1 MRKIGAILGITAL
14 AGVVFSPPP
23 AAAFGIRV
31 GPFYLHVPFLGHHYH
46 HHHLHMRANPSEAR
60 SKNNDVSRG
69 GYSPAARGGNVA
81 KTEQA
86 DREALAETNTEALE
100 SCTGLAPGVTNLPI
114 DQIRLIVHPTT
125 DQEAALND
133 LSAASSQASDVV
145 KSSCPSSAPLTPV
158 GRVDAAKQRVDT
170 TIKAIQIVRSPLERF
185 YQALNDE
192 QRRRF
197 NAMGGST
204 EGPRSA
210 SNLASL
216 CSQQPGGLVSL
227 PVQRIEQVVQPNEQQ
242 QGVFGNLK
250 RVAQNAANQLRSSCP
265 TAIPQSPVERLVIVE
280 ARLKTIVEATK
291 SIHAD
296 LESFYASLSDGQK
309 ARFNVM
315 RPPPNSDSS
324 QPER

>member
-46 HHHLHMRANPSEAR
+46 HHHLHMRANPNEAR
-60 SKNNDVSRG
+60 NGPNDVPRG
-69 GYSPAARGGNVA
+69 GYSPARGGKA
-81 KTEQA
+81 KSDQTER
-86 DREALAETNTEALE
+86 DALAETNTEALE
-100 SCTGLAPGVTNLPI
+100 RCTGLAPGVTDLPI
-114 DQIRLIVHPTT
+114 DQIRLTVRPTT

-204 EGPRSA
+204 AGTGSA

-216 CSQQPGGLVSL
+216 CSQRAGGFIDL
-227 PVQRIEQVVQPNEQQ
+227 PVQRIEQVVQPTAQQ
-242 QGVFGNLK
+242 QSAFDDLK
-250 RVAQNAANQLRSSCP
+250 KATQNASDQLRSSCP
-265 TAIPQSPVERLVIVE
+265 TAVAKSPMARLDTVE
-280 ARLKTIVEATK
+280 AQLKAMADAIEAVRPNLK
-291 SIHAD
+291 N
-296 LESFYASLSDGQK
+296 FYASLSDDQK
-309 ARFNVM
+309 ARFNTM
-315 RPPPNSDSS
+315 SPSPRDALSP
-324 QPER
+324 QQR

>member
-1 MRKIGAILGITAL
+1 MRRIGAILGISAL
-14 AGVVFSPPP
+14 AGVVFCPLP
-23 AAAFGIRV
+23 AAAFGIHL
-31 GPFYLHVPFLGHHYH
+31 GPFYFHVPFVGHHH
-46 HHHLHMRANPSEAR
+46 RHRLQMRTKEEP
-60 SKNNDVSRG
+60 NNVSRG
-69 GYSPAARGGNVA
+69 SAA

-86 DREALAETNTEALE
+86 DREARVETNTQALE

-170 TIKAIQIVRSPLERF
+170 TIKAIQIVRSPLEKF

-204 EGPRSA
+204 EGTRSA

-216 CSQQPGGLVSL
+216 CSQQAGGFINL
-227 PVQRIEQVVQPNEQQ
+227 PVQRIEQVVQPTAQQ
-242 QGVFGNLK
+242 RSAFDDLK
-250 RVAQNAANQLRSSCP
+250 KATQNASDQLRSSCP
-265 TAIPQSPVERLVIVE
+265 TAVAKSPMARLDTVE
-280 ARLKTIVEATK
+280 AQLKAMADAIEAVRPNLK
-291 SIHAD
+291 N
-296 LESFYASLSDGQK
+296 FYASLSDDQK
-309 ARFNVM
+309 ARFNTM
-315 RPPPNSDSS
+315 RPPPSDALSP
-324 QPER
+324 QQR